1 MHTEYLWRKHF
12 GYDLSPSKRFDL
24 ILSDVKGW
32 SDCNWDTVNY
42 MYYINHPEY
51 KIVSGEH
58 KDGYELLAYFYDD
71 ERMLYSDLKFE
82 YLTTIIYESELWFM
96 DMGRCI
102 IPKPE
107 IRYIIG
113 KGLFYYFLKDS
124 MNGKLNS
131 VINRRNYC
139 SNRSGIEIPVMFF
152 DNKKEFEQFEEWFE
166 KSGYENV
173 EHKRKK
179 LIKNAVIQHI
189 LEKENRDGRLEV
201 GTLEIAACYWIYKD
215 WRMQKNE

>member
-1 MHTEYLWRKHF
+1 
-12 GYDLSPSKRFDL
+12 
-24 ILSDVKGW
+24 
-32 SDCNWDTVNY
+32 
-42 MYYINHPEY
+42 
-51 KIVSGEH
+51 
-58 KDGYELLAYFYDD
+58 
-71 ERMLYSDLKFE
+71 MLYSDLKFE

-107 IRYIIG
+107 TRYIIG

-139 SNRSGIEIPVMFF
+139 CNRSGIEIPVMFF

-179 LIKNAVIQHI
+179 LIKNSIIQHM
-189 LEKENRDGRLEV
+189 LEKENRDGRPEV
-201 GTLEIAACYWIYKD
+201 GILEIAACYWIYKD
-215 WRMQKNE
+215 WRMQKYE